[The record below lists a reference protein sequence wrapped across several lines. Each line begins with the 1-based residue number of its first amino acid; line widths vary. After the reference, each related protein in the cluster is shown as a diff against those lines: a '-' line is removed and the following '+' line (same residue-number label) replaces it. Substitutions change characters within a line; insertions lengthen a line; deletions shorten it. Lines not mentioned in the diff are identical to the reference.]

1 MIFMPDPVLDG
12 FNVDNY
18 IDVWTGEVDHNGRA
32 YSQTGLMQYCFVN
45 SGQLHVITLRLAC
58 FNW

>member
-18 IDVWTGEVDHNGRA
+18 IDVWTGEVDHNGHA

-45 SGQLHVITLRLAC
+45 SGQLHVYY
-58 FNW
+58 FNTCMF